1 MMVKPREDWNF
12 RDSGKVV
19 TGRRH
24 GLLDRTVKVICFK
37 NEANRNVGVRAAPK
51 RRHHPAEV
59 TGTGLFWV
67 SFAHRLI

>member
-37 NEANRNVGVRAAPK
+37 NEANRNVGGRAPPK
-51 RRHHPAEV
+51 RRHCPAEF
-59 TGTGLFWV
+59 TGTGHFWV